1 MVACNLKFSL
11 FFKIMLR
18 ILSLFSLVFPL
29 CLEIVRA
36 SPVTRKSDVSD
47 GFKTSSHHSTTQNI
61 SKRMNNEKDATYSK
75 ILDAFAALG
84 TGLVPGYKGDT
95 GLVKKKPEVP
105 APIQLLTILRKNGST
120 NVPLDLYRTKLED
133 FWVGKS
139 YSVRTSE
146 NPLLFEVR
154 TSAKSKLEYYKE
166 INPSIKLRSWPHRNP
181 EWTGKFWNAAYQLKK
196 ALLSGKIGN
205 SPVTIRRVL
214 ESIGQYRQLVL
225 MEKDLVRKTEDG
237 FWAPIEYDDYHQ
249 FGVFQDDHAVRDS
262 SMHKSFIHMVTE
274 ISGFYKKL
282 IVDGNSVGDIYSL
295 PREEMMKI
303 IRRPPGALSP
313 IQESPTFSVNQS
325 WPNYQG
331 IFVRIGEESI
341 ALVEY
346 QKNQYGEK
354 SWSVQN
360 TFYLPSIENKMDSI
374 LQGIIEASQNPDV
387 PLSEFH
393 KMVATLHWFIATT
406 SPYIRGSAAA
416 ADLLTAT
423 SYMLRGLRWPGW
435 AENVSA
441 DVTAL
446 STANLQTF
454 QNIFASLM
462 DGEVHKVLI

>member
-1 MVACNLKFSL
+1 
-11 FFKIMLR
+11 
-18 ILSLFSLVFPL
+18 
-29 CLEIVRA
+29 
-36 SPVTRKSDVSD
+36 
-47 GFKTSSHHSTTQNI
+47 
-61 SKRMNNEKDATYSK
+61 MNNDKDATYLK
-75 ILDAFAALG
+75 LLDAFAALG

-95 GLVKKKPEVP
+95 ALVRKKPEVP
-105 APIQLLTILRKNGST
+105 VPVQLLMRLRENGSQK
-120 NVPLDLYRTKLED
+120 VPLDLYRTKLED
-133 FWVGKS
+133 FWFGKS
-139 YSVRTSE
+139 YSVRTTE
-146 NPLLFEVR
+146 NPLLFEVP
-154 TSAKSKLEYYKE
+154 TSAKSQLEYYKE

-181 EWTGKFWNAAYQLKK
+181 EWTEKFWNAAYQLKQ

-214 ESIGQYRQLVL
+214 ESIGQWRQWVL

-237 FWAPIEYDDYHQ
+237 FSSPVEYDDYHQ
-249 FGVFQDDHAVRDS
+249 FGVFQDDHALRDS
-262 SMHKSFIHMVTE
+262 SMHKSFMHMVTE

-282 IVDGNSVGDIYSL
+282 IVDGKSVGDIYSL
-295 PREEMMKI
+295 PKEEMMKI
-303 IRRPPGALSP
+303 IHRPPGALSP
-313 IQESPTFSVNQS
+313 IQESLAFSVNQS

-331 IFVRIGEESI
+331 IFVRIGEQSVE
-341 ALVEY
+341 LVEY
-346 QKNQYGEK
+346 QSNHFGVE

-374 LQGIIEASQNPDV
+374 LKGIVEASQNPDV

-406 SPYIRGSAAA
+406 SPHIRGSAAA

-435 AENVSA
+435 AENISA

-462 DGEVHKVLI
+462 DDEVHKVPI